1 MAHEGE
7 DAHTAGAGRFP
18 PAIRSQ
24 RVLQVALGLLWI
36 LDAALQFQPF
46 MFGRGFVDTFI
57 LPNATGQPF
66 VLGDLITHIG
76 HFVAPDV
83 AVWNTF
89 FALIQLFIGVGLLFR
104 RTVRPALAV
113 SFAWALG
120 VWVIGEG
127 MGMVLTGTASALTGA
142 PGSVL
147 LYGLLGLMAWPRRRR
162 PVDWSDEPVGIA
174 SSAAAQGIGHSITPL
189 AVWTGYWSLA
199 AVLFLLPDNRTRTS
213 VTSAI
218 VGMASGQPG
227 WYSHFLTSLGNLF
240 STTGTQTA
248 WILAAVSVV
257 IGLGPLFARRPG
269 WFLGAGALFAFLLW
283 IAGQGL
289 VGNLFTGS
297 DTDPNTGPL
306 VILLAATMVP
316 TVVASREAWRSPAGE
331 VLRRS
336 PAAAVLGVGALGA
349 ALALSASY
357 PVAAEESTGSAM
369 AGMAMGGTGTGGGA
383 TASPSQSA
391 TADTCVS
398 HQVGFKIA
406 GLDLANTPYM
416 IMGGTNGMDMNGADA
431 SAAAGFN
438 TTKPGWHYTGSA
450 IPQAEAQALLA
461 DGNNG
466 PVDVHMAESGCAAHL
481 TAAQDIGAEQ
491 YVQATSEA
499 VSSLRTPAEAEAA
512 GYVPASPTDYPV
524 VYYVN
529 PAIVAANAAA
539 RRTLDPQHVDG
550 LVYAATPAGTEV
562 LAAAMYILPATE
574 TQVPMPYGAL
584 VQWHRRTEVCG
595 TGSTS
600 PTMPLDI
607 TGYPPCASGSVLQ
620 PTPYLS
626 MVWQVP
632 VAGGPL
638 AIQPPDIQIV
648 EAAVMGS
655 GGS

>member
-1 MAHEGE
+1 MAHE
-7 DAHTAGAGRFP
+7 DAGAQTAEASRFP
-18 PAIRSQ
+18 LAIRSQ

-46 MFGRGFVDTFI
+46 MFGRGFVDTYI
-57 LPNATGQPF
+57 LGNVTGQPF
-66 VLGDLITHIG
+66 VLGDLITHAG
-76 HFVAPDV
+76 NFLAPDI

-89 FALIQLFIGVGLLFR
+89 FALIQLFIGVGLLFP

-120 VWVIGEG
+120 IWVIGEG
-127 MGMVLTGTASALTGA
+127 MGMLLTGTASALTGA

-162 PVDWSDEPVGIA
+162 PVDWSDQPVGVA
-174 SSAAAQGIGHSITPL
+174 SSAAAQGFGRSITPL

-297 DTDPNTGPL
+297 TTDPNSGPL
-306 VILLAATMVP
+306 VILLAAAMVP

-336 PAAAVLGVGALGA
+336 PAVAVLGMAGLGA
-349 ALALSASY
+349 ALALSATY
-357 PVAAEESTGSAM
+357 PAAAEETTGSAM
-369 AGMAMGGTGTGGGA
+369 AGMTMSGGAGA

-398 HQVGFKIA
+398 HQVGLKIA

-416 IMGGTNGMDMNGADA
+416 IMGGTSGMDMNGADA

-438 TTKPGWHYTGSA
+438 TTKPGWHYTGPA
-450 IPQAEAQALLA
+450 IPQTEAEALLT

-466 PVDVHMAESGCAAHL
+466 PVDIHMAESGCAARL
-481 TAAQDIGAEQ
+481 TAADEIGAEQ

-499 VSSLRTPAEAEAA
+499 VSAFTTPAAAEAA
-512 GYVPASPTDYPV
+512 GYVLASPTGYPV
-524 VYYVN
+524 IYYVN

-550 LVYAATPAGTEV
+550 LVYAATPSGTEV

-574 TQVPMPYGAL
+574 TRVPMPYGAL

-595 TGSTS
+595 TGTTT

-655 GGS
+655 SGS